1 MDLLNEILVLGKP
14 SIFIKIYEE
23 EIFNLIPELEYGKGF
38 DQKNKWH
45 IYDVYSHIMH
55 VVDNVDFDYE
65 LRLAALFHDI
75 GKPYVYSEDD
85 DGIGHFYG
93 HWDKSKEI
101 FIDFAKRNRLDERV
115 IKRVSKLIEYH
126 DINIDNMSESELNL
140 LISSFSR
147 EELIMLFKLK
157 KADLLAQNSEYHYLM
172 ENYFRQADMVL
183 KLKDSLMYL

>member
-23 EIFNLIPELEYGKGF
+23 EIFSLIPELEYSKGF
-38 DQKNKWH
+38 NQKNKWH
-45 IYDVYSHIMH
+45 IYDVYDHIMH

-75 GKPYVYSEDD
+75 GKPFVYSEDEN
-85 DGIGHFYG
+85 GVGHFYG

-101 FIDFAKRNRLDERV
+101 FLDFAKRNRIDEKV

-126 DINIDNMSESELNL
+126 DINIDYMNESELNKF
-140 LISSFSR
+140 ISLFSS

-157 KADLLAQNSEYHYLM
+157 RADLLAQNSEYHYLL
-172 ENYFRQADMVL
+172 ENYAIQAQKVL
-183 KLKDSLMYL
+183 KLKESN

>member
-23 EIFNLIPELEYGKGF
+23 EVFDLIPELEYCKGF
-38 DQKNKWH
+38 NQKNKWH

-75 GKPYVYSEDD
+75 GKPFVYNEDEN
-85 DGIGHFYG
+85 GVGHFYG
-93 HWDKSKEI
+93 HWDKSNEI
-101 FIDFAKRNRLDERV
+101 FIDFAKRNRIDEKI

-126 DINIDNMSESELNL
+126 DINIDYMNESELNKFL
-140 LISSFSR
+140 SFFNR
-147 EELIMLFKLK
+147 DELIMLFKLK
-157 KADLLAQNSEYHYLM
+157 RADLLAQNSEFHYLL
-172 ENYFRQADMVL
+172 ENYAIQEQNVL
-183 KLKDSLMYL
+183 KLKESM

>member
-1 MDLLNEILVLGKP
+1 MDLLNEILVLAKP

-75 GKPYVYSEDD
+75 GKPFVYSEDD

-183 KLKDSLMYL
+183 KLKDSLI